1 MSNREIQITFPK
13 PGEWGRFTMVAVY
26 AKDGFRYQD
35 VYSAA
40 DVPQE
45 MSGAFAGV
53 VRALVGLAAPWQA
66 YHVNVRAVTVTPDA
80 DPENVGEGQTMVG
93 PYDVLVLTVYAQNE
107 AGGRR
112 TFTARDYPEFT
123 IADQG
128 AVEFFNYFTKPE

>member
-1 MSNREIQITFPK
+1 MSNREIQITFPT

-26 AKDGFRYQD
+26 EKGGYTHQD

-53 VRALVGLAAPWQA
+53 VRALVAIQAPWRA
-66 YHVNVRAVTVTPDA
+66 YHVNVRAVTVMPDA
-80 DPENVGEGQTMVG
+80 DPENVGDGQTMVE
-93 PYDVLVLTVYAQNE
+93 PFDVLELTVYAQNE

-123 IADQG
+123 ISDQA
-128 AVEFFNYFTKPE
+128 AVEFFNYFTKQK